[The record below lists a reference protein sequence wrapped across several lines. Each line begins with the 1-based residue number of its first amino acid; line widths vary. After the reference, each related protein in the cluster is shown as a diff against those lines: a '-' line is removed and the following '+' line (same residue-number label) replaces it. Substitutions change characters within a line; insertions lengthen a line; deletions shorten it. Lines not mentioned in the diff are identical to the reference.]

1 MLPRPRVGPWPIHE
15 RRTVV
20 AAVLALAGAILSLLD
35 WSQLV
40 VPIQQ
45 SFAAGAASELL
56 LRQVPDIAGL
66 LALPLIGVL
75 AARNPPHRMLLFAG
89 ILLLAGGTTMAVA
102 PTIEIFV
109 PGLALLSVG
118 RVVVLAVAVA
128 TVAEVVQD
136 DLRRASAFAT
146 LGMIA
151 PALEIGAP
159 LGVAWLLGNHGW
171 RAVGSVWAIAALLVL
186 LSSRLADRR
195 ASGPPP
201 AARRPWAP
209 LMMGVALVGVVQWL
223 SAIAHH
229 GVLST
234 NALAWLSI
242 AVVAG
247 GLWRLLVRR
256 LGESESVDRVLRA
269 PGLLPM
275 LVVQLLGQCTNLWF
289 FVFVI
294 DRYVLGETPLHA
306 AAIAVPAQ
314 LAGLVGARA
323 VGWLSPRAGL
333 RLTGTLFLGLQAV
346 SFLASCVQT
355 VDLSIW
361 ITASILA
368 AYGFFS
374 TGSFVCLA
382 RGVMDCAPPGTE
394 QPVSSYRTMAGNIGS
409 ALGTLVINVALV
421 TAMTGSM
428 RARAEADGEAPEV
441 TQVLVQAVRDNV
453 PNLVV
458 AERLDLDEA
467 ALADLRAL
475 RKEVIVDGFRAQSI
489 ACAIVI
495 AIAAVGFWLARRD
508 PPRVVVA
515 ASSKVKTG

>member
-209 LMMGVALVGVVQWL
+209 LMMGVALVGVV
-223 SAIAHH
+223 H
-229 GVLST
+229 GGVT
-234 NALAWLSI
+234 RP
-242 AVVAG
+242 VVCVELPDGRIPGRAAAA
-247 GLWRLLVRR
+247 RLID
-256 LGESESVDRVLRA
+256 ELRA
-269 PGLLPM
+269 LGAAHAPTAQIDTFLFHRGFP
-275 LVVQLLGQCTNLWF
+275 VDIRHNAKIFREQLARW
-289 FVFVI
+289 
-294 DRYVLGETPLHA
+294 A
-306 AAIAVPAQ
+306 SAQ
-314 LAGLVGARA
+314 LAR
-323 VGWLSPRAGL
+323 
-333 RLTGTLFLGLQAV
+333 Q
-346 SFLASCVQT
+346 
-355 VDLSIW
+355 
-361 ITASILA
+361 
-368 AYGFFS
+368 
-374 TGSFVCLA
+374 
-382 RGVMDCAPPGTE
+382 RGP
-394 QPVSSYRTMAGNIGS
+394 
-409 ALGTLVINVALV
+409 
-421 TAMTGSM
+421 
-428 RARAEADGEAPEV
+428 
-441 TQVLVQAVRDNV
+441 
-453 PNLVV
+453 
-458 AERLDLDEA
+458 
-467 ALADLRAL
+467 
-475 RKEVIVDGFRAQSI
+475 
-489 ACAIVI
+489 
-495 AIAAVGFWLARRD
+495 
-508 PPRVVVA
+508 
-515 ASSKVKTG
+515 